1 MNLPVLIELQASDTP
16 ETAAARLQLQPNSII
31 LLLGDFD
38 ASLQPKV
45 RSILSRAVAPLA
57 ADSGALIID
66 NGAASGSAA
75 AMGLASRDQD
85 TPPTLLAIMAH
96 DAGPCDPEHTRVMR
110 LPAEWSDTIKAT
122 SQIAGQLAKGQ
133 GGQEKPLLA
142 ILFGGSDD
150 ELPALI
156 QCARRQ
162 WPILLIE
169 GSGGLADNIVAAA
182 KPPEGATPKPI
193 DDPALSE
200 IVETASL
207 TQIPLDGP
215 IDNLQR
221 ILVAHLDAREN
232 TLADA
237 WARYQDLDRA
247 AVVRQRSF
255 KLMQGA
261 ILLLGVVVTLLA
273 ITQPATVP
281 EKAGTW
287 VRNAHLVMILTPI
300 VISILV
306 AAGSR
311 FREGNK
317 WILLRSAAES
327 IKREI
332 FRYRAQAGAY
342 SNQQS
347 GDISREALLAS
358 KIKDITSSLVQ
369 SEVNKTNLQHDP
381 GNQPERIDFLS
392 PEEYVKDR
400 LEDQIDFMV
409 KKTARL
415 SGQLMR
421 TQMAIYVAGG
431 AGTFLAAINVNVWVA
446 LTTALATALATKL
459 ESEQVE
465 NSLVQYNQA
474 LTALENIKTWWQ
486 ALSQWEKGRRKNI
499 DLLVEQTEQTMEF
512 ELKGWVQQMQSALDK
527 LTEKQSA
534 AGGQA
539 KAQSR

>member
-1 MNLPVLIELQASDTP
+1 MNPPVLIDLESADTP
-16 ETAAARLQLQPNSII
+16 ETAAAKLQPQPNAII
-31 LLLGDFD
+31 LLLGDF
-38 ASLQPKV
+38 APSLQPKI

-57 ADSGALIID
+57 ADSQALIVN

-75 AMGLASRDQD
+75 AMGLAARDQD
-85 TPPTLLAIMAH
+85 TPPEMLAIVTHGAPPA
-96 DAGPCDPEHTRVMR
+96 DADHTRAMR
-110 LPAEWSDTIKAT
+110 LPAEWPDTIKAT
-122 SQIAGQLAKGQ
+122 FQIAGQLAKGPE
-133 GGQEKPLLA
+133 GREKPVLA

-150 ELPALI
+150 DLPALI

-162 WPILLIE
+162 WPILLMA
-169 GSGGLADNIVAAA
+169 GSGGLTDKIVQAIAM
-182 KPPEGATPKPI
+182 PPEGAVAKPI
-193 DDPALSE
+193 DDPAISE

-215 IDNLQR
+215 IDNLDR
-221 ILVAHLDAREN
+221 ILVARLDVRED

-237 WARYQDLDRA
+237 WARYDDLDGA
-247 AVVRQRSF
+247 AIVRQRSF
-255 KLMQGA
+255 KQMQGA
-261 ILLLGVVVTLLA
+261 ILFLGLVVTLLA

-281 EKAGTW
+281 QRAGTW
-287 VRNAHLVMILTPI
+287 VRYGHYLMILTPI

-306 AAGSR
+306 AATSR

-342 SNQQS
+342 SQQS
-347 GDISREALLAS
+347 GNISREALLAS
-358 KIKDITSSLVQ
+358 KIKDFTSSLVQ
-369 SEVNKTNLQHDP
+369 SEVNKTNLQHAP
-381 GNQPERIDFLS
+381 RNQPERITLLN

-400 LEDQIDFMV
+400 LEDQIGFMV
-409 KKTARL
+409 RKTARL
-415 SGQLMR
+415 SDQLMW
-421 TQMAIYVAGG
+421 TQMVIYVAGG

-474 LTALENIKTWWQ
+474 LTALKNIRTWWQ
-486 ALSQWEKGRRKNI
+486 ALSPWEKDRRRNI

-527 LTEKQSA
+527 LTEKEAGADGQS
-534 AGGQA
+534 
-539 KAQSR
+539 KTK